1 MIAAFSLR
9 VLATVAGGLKA
20 KKKTKTKTGKS
31 YGKTVPCSQLG
42 APHHRSTQ
50 PLDIKDVRMAG
61 REGNRARSAAKW

>member
-9 VLATVAGGLKA
+9 VLATIAGGLHA
-20 KKKTKTKTGKS
+20 KKKKKTGES

-61 REGNRARSAAKW
+61 REGNRGSSASKW

>member
-1 MIAAFSLR
+1 LIAAFSLR

-20 KKKTKTKTGKS
+20 KKKKTGKS